1 MAFIQVSSVG
11 RKGVFVDEDGR
22 MRLTTRGKAQH
33 PTTVLRQFPK
43 TERRRIRRELV
54 ACGMKF
60 IAAQSC
66 QPALP
71 TRHGIPA
78 Q

>member
-1 MAFIQVSSVG
+1 MAFNKVSSVG
-11 RKGVFVDEDGR
+11 KKMVYVDEDGR
-22 MRLTTRGKAQH
+22 MRLTTRGVAHH
-33 PTTVLRQFPK
+33 PATVLRQFPK
-43 TERRRIRRELV
+43 NERRRIRREL
-54 ACGMKF
+54 AGRGFHF

-66 QPALP
+66 QPTSP